1 MKLIVLGDE
10 LPRSY
15 SFELSVEGL
24 MWVSAV
30 IASALLILLLSIWI
44 AVDRGSRIDLTQAK
58 MAKMQEQLL
67 FEQYELDEFYSYADS
82 VFIEYAK
89 QTGTLQAR
97 VARLEALG
105 SRLAEMADFTEFDFN
120 TAPAFGG
127 PEEKTPTK
135 NALTQVN
142 VLDISRQL
150 TRHLQQ
156 REAELKAIESL
167 LADKQIH
174 KDTYLAGKPVDTG
187 WLTSGFGK
195 RIDPFNGRAAWHNGV
210 DYTSQEGTDIRA
222 VASGIVMWSGDRTGF
237 GNMVEIDHGDG
248 FVTRYAHNKNNDV
261 AVGDVVSKGQ
271 IIAQMGST
279 GRSTGN
285 HVHFEVLKQ
294 GKAVDPIQYI
304 YRKAL

>member
-15 SFELSVEGL
+15 SFELSVEAL

-30 IASALLILLLSIWI
+30 FASSLLILLLSIWI
-44 AVDRGSRIDLTQAK
+44 AVDRGGRIELTQAK
-58 MAKMQEQLL
+58 MTTIQEQLL

-82 VFIEYAK
+82 VFVEYAK

-105 SRLAEMADFTEFDFN
+105 TRLAEMADFTEFDFN

-127 PEEKTPTK
+127 PEEKTSS
-135 NALTQVN
+135 NFSAQVN
-142 VLDISRQL
+142 VLDVSKQL

-195 RIDPFNGRAAWHNGV
+195 RIDPFNGRVAFHNGV

-222 VASGIVMWSGDRTGF
+222 VASGIVMWSGERKGYGT
-237 GNMVEIDHGDG
+237 MVEIDHGDG
-248 FVTRYAHNKNNDV
+248 FATRYAHNKNNEV
-261 AVGDVVSKGQ
+261 AVGDVVTKGQ
-271 IIAQMGST
+271 VIAQMGST

>member
-24 MWVSAV
+24 MWISAV
-30 IASALLILLLSIWI
+30 IASSLLILLLSIWI
-44 AVDRGSRIDLTQAK
+44 AVDRGTRIDLTQAK
-58 MAKMQEQLL
+58 MATMQEQLL

-82 VFIEYAK
+82 VFVEYAK

-105 SRLAEMADFTEFDFN
+105 SRLAEMADFTEFDFS
-120 TAPAFGG
+120 TSPAFGG
-127 PEEKTPTK
+127 PEE
-135 NALTQVN
+135 NSLNMNSSQAN
-142 VLDISRQL
+142 VMNISKEL
-150 TRHLQQ
+150 GKHLQQ

-167 LADKQIH
+167 LADKQLH
-174 KDTYLAGKPVDTG
+174 KDTYLAGKPVETG

-195 RIDPFNGRAAWHNGV
+195 RIDPFNGRVAWHNGV
-210 DYTSQEGTDIRA
+210 DYTSKEGTDIRS
-222 VASGIVMWSGDRTGF
+222 VASGIVMWSGDRKGF
-237 GNMVEIDHGDG
+237 GQMVEIDHGDG
-248 FVTRYAHNKNNDV
+248 FVTRYAHNKNNAV
-261 AVGDVVSKGQ
+261 SVGDVVTKGQ
-271 IIAQMGST
+271 VIAQMGST

-294 GKAVDPIQYI
+294 GKPVDPIQYI